1 MHFLDLKD
9 VTCLLRS
16 EVERAGS
23 QAAWA
28 KKTGIH
34 RTVINTVLNGRQPPT
49 KKIIRAL
56 KLRTVFV
63 PKRKSSHSK

>member
-1 MHFLDLKD
+1 MRFLDLKG
-9 VTCLLRS
+9 VIHLLRS

-28 KKTGIH
+28 RKTGNA
-34 RTVINTVLNGRQPPT
+34 RVTINRVLNNQQAPT

-63 PKRKSSHSK
+63 PKLKSSHSK

>member
-1 MHFLDLKD
+1 MRFLDLKD
-9 VTCLLRS
+9 VIHLLRS

-28 KKTGIH
+28 RKTGNA
-34 RTVINTVLNGRQPPT
+34 RVTINRVLNNQQAPT

-56 KLRTVFV
+56 KLRMVFMSK
-63 PKRKSSHSK
+63 PKSPRSK